1 MKNENEAK
9 KVIVLDSIMG
19 TGKTSYAIQLMKEA
33 PDTQRF
39 IYVTPFLDEVQRIK
53 SEVSNRSFREPNAKH
68 GFGTKLASLKK
79 LIVAGEDIA
88 TTHALF
94 SLADDELMELL
105 KWQRYTLIVD
115 EVMDVIEQVPLKR
128 DDLPVLLKSGFIEIS
143 EETQAVSWTGDPK
156 MNTRFNDV
164 MNYALSGNLYAVN
177 NIAFVWNFP
186 AKVFNL
192 FDQVYILTYLFTGQ
206 IQRHYYDFHGIQ
218 YDYFDVVSNGGH
230 YELAPKSNVKE
241 DRSRFR
247 DLITIYDGKLN
258 EIGARDTALS
268 KSWFDNKNNAP
279 NVKKLK
285 DATYNYF
292 RHITKSKSDIFMWT
306 TFKDCKKRL
315 QGCGFS
321 KEEAKTPDA
330 SNADKGKACY
340 TAFNIRATNKYRHK
354 TVLAFALNRYMSP
367 IEKHFFAQ
375 RNVTVSE
382 DILAL
387 SDLLQWLFRSAIR
400 EGQPVMIYVP
410 SRRMRVL
417 LQRWLNNEI

>member
-1 MKNENEAK
+1 MKNENKTK

-53 SEVSNRSFREPNAKH
+53 SEVRNRNFREPNAKH
-68 GFGTKLASLKK
+68 GFGTKLVSLKK
-79 LIVAGEDIA
+79 LIVTGEDIA

-105 KWQRYTLIVD
+105 KWHSYTLIVD
-115 EVMDVIEQVPLKR
+115 EVMDVIEQIPLKR

-143 EETQAVSWTGDPK
+143 EETQAVTWTGDPK
-156 MNTRFNDV
+156 MITRFNDV
-164 MNYALSGNLYAVN
+164 MSYALSGNLYAVN
-177 NIAFVWNFP
+177 NVAFIWNFP
-186 AKVFNL
+186 VRVFNL
-192 FDQVYILTYLFTGQ
+192 FDQVYILTYLFAGQ

-218 YDYFDVVSNGGH
+218 YHYYDVVRNDGR
-230 YELAPKSNVKE
+230 YLLAPKSNVKE

-247 DLITIYDGKLN
+247 QLITIYDGKLN
-258 EIGARDTALS
+258 EVGTRETALS
-268 KSWFDNKNNAP
+268 KSWFENKHNAP

-285 DATYNYF
+285 DAMYNYF
-292 RHITKSKSDIFMWT
+292 RHITKSKSENFLWT
-306 TFKDCKKRL
+306 TFKDCKKSL
-315 QGCGFS
+315 QGCGFA
-321 KEEAKTPDA
+321 KEEPKTSDVTA
-330 SNADKGKACY
+330 TDKGKACY

-354 TVLAFALNRYMSP
+354 TVLAFALNRYMNP

-375 RNVTVSE
+375 RNVTVNE
-382 DILAL
+382 DMLAL

-400 EGQPVMIYVP
+400 EGQPVKIYVP